1 MTTAA
6 LAPAI
11 LTPEDELHWLA
22 LRMTSGLG
30 ARRSMQLL
38 QQFRTPQRIFR
49 ASKPELEGAGLS
61 SSIAQSIASGCPFE
75 DAVTQQQRLRKTGAH
90 LIPIFDARYPAP
102 LKQIFDPPV
111 ALYAKGRLELLQ
123 TVMLAVG
130 VPQTVSLPAT
140 PGTGYAWDAG
150 TLPPGLQT
158 TGSKTVPNQ
167 PGLAGGRAQQ
177 LMTFVS
183 SAPGEAEITF
193 VLRRAWMPP
202 DPSDQRVTIIFNTKP

>member
-1 MTTAA
+1 MVIAA
-6 LAPAI
+6 GLIAAVLVARPTDYAAANPPAI
-11 LTPEDELHWLA
+11 L
-22 LRMTSGLG
+22 
-30 ARRSMQLL
+30 
-38 QQFRTPQRIFR
+38 I
-49 ASKPELEGAGLS
+49 
-61 SSIAQSIASGCPFE
+61 
-75 DAVTQQQRLRKTGAH
+75 
-90 LIPIFDARYPAP
+90 
-102 LKQIFDPPV
+102 DPPQ
-111 ALYAKGRLELLQ
+111 GQ

-150 TLPPGLQT
+150 TLPPGLQA